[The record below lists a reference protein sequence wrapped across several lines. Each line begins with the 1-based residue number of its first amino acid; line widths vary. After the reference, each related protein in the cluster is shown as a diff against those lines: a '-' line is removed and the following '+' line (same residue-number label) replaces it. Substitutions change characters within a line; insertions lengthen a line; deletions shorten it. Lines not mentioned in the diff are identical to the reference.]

1 MGEKGNISK
10 FMQKVSTAY
19 VMYYNKKYQRTG
31 GLFEG
36 KFKSQY
42 VDSDRY
48 LKYLFSYIHLN
59 CLKLLNKNWREEGFH
74 GTQKALDYL
83 SKYRYS
89 SYPSYLGVD
98 KIQGKILN
106 IKAFP
111 KYFPNA
117 KSLNEEI
124 LDWINYNES
133 S

>member
-1 MGEKGNISK
+1 
-10 FMQKVSTAY
+10 
-19 VMYYNKKYQRTG
+19 
-31 GLFEG
+31 
-36 KFKSQY
+36 
-42 VDSDRY
+42 
-48 LKYLFSYIHLN
+48 
-59 CLKLLNKNWREEGFH
+59 
-74 GTQKALDYL
+74 
-83 SKYRYS
+83 
-89 SYPSYLGVD
+89 LGVD